1 MWLLFNLE
9 IIPRTISRLD
19 NASRVTFKK
28 HLNKRSMFYFLL
40 QKVFKLIK
48 FITQSYLF
56 IAFEL
61 FLLLVLSAFP
71 VFLKSLNNY
80 FFRWLAYK
88 PLLWEFSCYNKLY
101 SVIFQ
106 SFFGI
111 HLFPTFFISQVFQG
125 PGFSGPESRVQVQ
138 DLGPGFR
145 SKRSKVNLLKP
156 LFCMDVLL

>member
-1 MWLLFNLE
+1 MCIE
-9 IIPRTISRLD
+9 ST
-19 NASRVTFKK
+19 T
-28 HLNKRSMFYFLL
+28 MFHFLL
-40 QKVFKLIK
+40 KKVFETSLLHNL
-48 FITQSYLF
+48 TYLS
-56 IAFEL
+56 L
-61 FLLLVLSAFP
+61 LNSFLLLVLSAFP

-145 SKRSKVNLLKP
+145 SKRSKANLLKP
-156 LFCMDVLL
+156 HFCMGVLL